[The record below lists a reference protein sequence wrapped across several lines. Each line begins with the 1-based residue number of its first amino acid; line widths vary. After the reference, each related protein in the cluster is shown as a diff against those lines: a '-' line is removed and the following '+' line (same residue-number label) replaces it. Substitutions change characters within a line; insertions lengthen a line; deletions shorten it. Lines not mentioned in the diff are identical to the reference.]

1 MKTNIQ
7 KLFQTINRPVFTKLL
22 FPALL
27 LLFSFTP
34 KGTEKSNVPVIR
46 KEVMIE
52 NPFQSINISGDISV
66 ILTNKPAG
74 TIIIEGNESDVNKM
88 RYKNKNN
95 ELVIDA
101 SKKKRSDQLTIYLSA
116 TMLKQMLING
126 DGDIS
131 STGIIKTDDLHIW
144 LNGDINVE
152 INTIGKVSVD
162 AYNGYDLFWKSPL
175 NKS

>member
-7 KLFQTINRPVFTKLL
+7 KLLQTLNRPIILKLL

-34 KGTEKSNVPVIR
+34 GGTKKSKVAVIR
-46 KEVMIE
+46 KEVIIE
-52 NPFQSINISGDISV
+52 KPFQSIIINGDISV
-66 ILTNKPAG
+66 ILTNNPAG
-74 TIIIEGNESDVNKM
+74 AIMVEGNENDLNKI

-95 ELVIDA
+95 ELILDA
-101 SKKKRSDQLTIYLSA
+101 SRKKSFAQITIYLSA
-116 TMLKQMLING
+116 TMLKHMLING

-131 STGIIKTDDLHIW
+131 STGIIKTDDLHVW

-152 INTIGKVSVD
+152 INTIGKVSAD
-162 AYNGYDLFWKSPL
+162 AYNGYDLF
-175 NKS
+175 